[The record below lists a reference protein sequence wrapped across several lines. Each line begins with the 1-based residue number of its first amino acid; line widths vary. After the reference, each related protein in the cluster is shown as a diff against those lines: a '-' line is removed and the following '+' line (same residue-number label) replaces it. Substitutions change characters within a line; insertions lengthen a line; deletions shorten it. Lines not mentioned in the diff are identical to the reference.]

1 MRRVTAGSCPP
12 DGDTEPRLRLSRNP
26 SHTCMSN
33 CRATRRKVQHT
44 NSSNNCPKARTRT
57 LDIQHSQVTRLTIHQ
72 INRRPYADDVLQ
84 ANIPISRRLA
94 HSPPSLFMFKT
105 SWSPAGVETRELLS
119 MAPYFSCVA
128 ARASFLRRS
137 CMNAAAIFSG
147 GTHTSR
153 TVAVP
158 VVLVRLKRKNEE
170 WRCPQREWSH
180 TWRQVDVRNV

>member
-1 MRRVTAGSCPP
+1 MRRVTTGSCPP

-26 SHTCMSN
+26 SHTCI
-33 CRATRRKVQHT
+33 VQLPRNPPQSTTHELQQQL
-44 NSSNNCPKARTRT
+44 PKSTRT
-57 LDIQHSQVTRLTIHQ
+57 LDIQHSQATRLTIHQ

-105 SWSPAGVETRELLS
+105 SWSPARVEARELLS

-128 ARASFLRRS
+128 ARASSLRRS

-147 GTHTSR
+147 GTHTRR

-180 TWRQVDVRNV
+180 TWRQVDVRNF